1 MKKVDPI
8 LKKYGL
14 DKNTLKREYDRYTGA
29 VSAREQGGGNDGMT
43 WEDFEDEIAKYCEVA
58 NEMASLSP
66 EEYAARTDD
75 EKTIDSVLYSV
86 IEYYLENGGKEEN
99 LQKYEQYRNLDK
111 ERAKRLSEIQQNLR

>member
-1 MKKVDPI
+1 
-8 LKKYGL
+8 
-14 DKNTLKREYDRYTGA
+14 
-29 VSAREQGGGNDGMT
+29 MT

-75 EKTIDSVLYSV
+75 EKMIDSVLYSV

-111 ERAKRLSEIQQNLR
+111 ERAKRLSEVQQNLR